1 MIAFGSPVRRTSL
14 AIRLA
19 GLVAAFALVG
29 TAAAQ
34 QTGTR
39 LGRVIPRTK
48 PEVVFNLT
56 AQCYVARYPKQAAEF
71 LELLPDTPEQERKFN
86 QMSGGF
92 DVCLDRPDQFVFEGD
107 ELEFRMSRFHR
118 GIGYFMVRKNQAKLP
133 STNPAPADSQPWFRA
148 KLATPSTTYSGA
160 LGSELFGHC
169 VVTRNWAGSRAL
181 VLAKT
186 GSSEEKNAVKALRA
200 DMDACLPVG
209 ESLFIDKRVVQ
220 HVIGDAM
227 YHIAIAPTMLPV
239 SGT

>member
-1 MIAFGSPVRRTSL
+1 VTAKRTSSRW
-14 AIRLA
+14 ARSAAKAVVVIA
-19 GLVAAFALVG
+19 AAAMVGVAS
-29 TAAAQ
+29 AQ

-48 PEVVFNLT
+48 PELVFNLT
-56 AQCYVARYPKQAAEF
+56 AQCFVGRYPKQAAEF

-86 QMSGGF
+86 QMSGAL

-107 ELEFRMSRFHR
+107 ELEFRMGRFHR
-118 GIGYFMVRKNQAKLP
+118 GIGYFMVRKNQAQVPAALP
-133 STNPAPADSQPWFRA
+133 VESGSQPWFRA
-148 KLATPSTTYSGA
+148 KLAAPSTTYAGA

-169 VVTRNWAGSRAL
+169 VVTRNWPGSRAL

-186 GSSEEKNAVKALRA
+186 GSSEEKNATKALRA

-227 YHIAIAPTMLPV
+227 YHIAVAPTMLPV